1 MNLTQRIPVV
11 PASFF
16 GIVLGLIGLGSAW
29 RLAHK
34 VWGLSWAIG
43 ETLEL
48 VGSLVWLLLVILY
61 AAKWI
66 YKREHA
72 RSELHHPV
80 QCCFAGL
87 VGVTTMLV
95 AGAVDPYSREAAA
108 IFLTIGA
115 LYTVAF
121 AAWRTGGL
129 WEGGR
134 EESCTTAVLYLPTVT
149 GSFVTTTV
157 LSALGYPDWA
167 QLAFGAGLFSWIALE
182 SVLIHR
188 LFIGNAM
195 SPALRPTLGI
205 QLAPP
210 AVGAVSYLSVTNGA
224 PDLFANAL
232 FGYALLQ
239 ALVLLRLLPWIHK
252 QPFGASYWGF
262 SFGVAAL
269 AIAPLRMIER
279 GDVGPAAMLAPSLF
293 VFANVIIGLLAM
305 NTLHLLLRGRLLPT
319 SVVAESLT
327 SAPQN
332 TAY

>member
-1 MNLTQRIPVV
+1 MNITQRIPVV

-16 GIVLGLIGLGSAW
+16 GIVLGLIGLGNAW

-43 ETLEL
+43 EMLEL
-48 VGSLVWLLLVILY
+48 VGSIVWLLLVILY

-66 YKREHA
+66 YKREYA
-72 RSELHHPV
+72 LSELQNPV

-87 VGVTTMLV
+87 AGVTTMLV
-95 AGAVDPYSREAAA
+95 AGAVSPYSHEAAA
-108 IFLTIGA
+108 LFLAVAA
-115 LYTVAF
+115 LYTIAF
-121 AAWRTGGL
+121 GAWRTGGL

-134 EESCTTAVLYLPTVT
+134 EESCTTAVLYLPTVA
-149 GSFVTTTV
+149 GSLVTAAV
-157 LSALGYPDWA
+157 VSSLGHPDWGK
-167 QLAFGAGLFSWIALE
+167 LAFGAGLFSWIALE

-188 LFIGNAM
+188 LFTGNAM
-195 SPALRPTLGI
+195 SPGLRPTLGI

-210 AVGAVSYLSVTNGA
+210 AVGAVSYLSVTTGA

-269 AIAPLRMIER
+269 AIAPLLMIER

-319 SVVAESLT
+319 SVAAEPLT
-327 SAPQN
+327 NAPRN
-332 TAY
+332 TAD

>member
-1 MNLTQRIPVV
+1 MNITQRIPLV

-29 RLAHK
+29 RIAHK
-34 VWGLSWAIG
+34 VWGLSRVIG

-48 VGSLVWLLLVILY
+48 VGSVIWLLLVILY
-61 AAKWI
+61 AEKWI

-72 RSELHHPV
+72 RSELRHPV

-87 VGVTTMLV
+87 AGVTTMLV
-95 AGAVDPYSREAAA
+95 AGAVSPYSHDAAA
-108 IFLTIGA
+108 LLLTVGA
-115 LYTVAF
+115 LYTVAL

-129 WEGGR
+129 WQGGR
-134 EESCTTAVLYLPTVT
+134 DTSCTTAVLYLPTVT
-149 GSFVTTTV
+149 GSFVTTV
-157 LSALGYPDWA
+157 VVSALGCPEWGK
-167 QLAFGAGLFSWIALE
+167 LAFGAGLFSWLSLE

-188 LFIGNAM
+188 LFTGSAM
-195 SPALRPTLGI
+195 SLMLRPTLGI

-210 AVGAVSYLSVTNGA
+210 AVGAVSYLSITTGA

-239 ALVLLRLLPWIHK
+239 TLVLLRLLPWIHK

-262 SFGVAAL
+262 SFGIAAL

-279 GDVGPAAMLAPSLF
+279 GSAGPAATLAPTLF
-293 VFANVIIGLLAM
+293 VFANVIIGLLSI
-305 NTLHLLLRGRLLPT
+305 NTLYLLLRGKLLPVFAAPEPQP
-319 SVVAESLT
+319 SVARNPV
-327 SAPQN
+327 
-332 TAY
+332 Y